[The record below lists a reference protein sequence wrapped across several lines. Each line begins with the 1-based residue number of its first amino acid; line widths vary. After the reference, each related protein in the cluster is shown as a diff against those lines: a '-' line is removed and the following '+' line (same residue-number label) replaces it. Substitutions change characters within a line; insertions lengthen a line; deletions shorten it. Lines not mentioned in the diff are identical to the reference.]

1 MCVNK
6 GKIKLFALRGEV
18 LDQSRLGNPDGYALR
33 NLLAQ
38 FSYFLNKT
46 GSLRAPKDEADSSAA
61 CITATT
67 SRDC

>member
-1 MCVNK
+1 MGVRK
-6 GKIKLFALRGEV
+6 GQIKLFALRGEF
-18 LDQSRLGNPDGYALR
+18 LDQSRLGNRYGYALR

-46 GSLRAPKDEADSSAA
+46 GSFNAPNNEADSSAA